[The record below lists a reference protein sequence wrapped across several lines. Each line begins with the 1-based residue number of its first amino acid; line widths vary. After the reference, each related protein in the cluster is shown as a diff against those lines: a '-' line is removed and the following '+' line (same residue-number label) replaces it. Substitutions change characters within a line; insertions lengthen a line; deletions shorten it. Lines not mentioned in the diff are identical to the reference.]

1 MTLWKSE
8 QKYIALQM
16 VSKSKI
22 VDIFFNELSKR
33 FYV

>member
-8 QKYIALQM
+8 QKYIALPM

-22 VDIFFNELSKR
+22 VDIFFNELAKR